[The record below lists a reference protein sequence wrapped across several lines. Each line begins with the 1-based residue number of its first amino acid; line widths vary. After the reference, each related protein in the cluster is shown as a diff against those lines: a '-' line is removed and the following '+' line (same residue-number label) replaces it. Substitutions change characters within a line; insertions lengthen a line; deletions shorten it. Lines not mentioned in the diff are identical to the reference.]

1 MTPGKIKGTK
11 VEQRQKPWSKNPSLS
26 HITDTSDE
34 VFISKVASDI
44 TLEELE
50 VFSEMYKEELN
61 VEDDSEN
68 EDVLFESE

>member
-1 MTPGKIKGTK
+1 VTPGKIKGTK